1 MNKGIFYGIFL
12 FKIGLLF
19 LRMKNL
25 LLILFALEF
34 LILNI
39 FLIFSYLNSPMEV
52 SPSLRFLVVAAGEA
66 SIGLSLLV
74 ALVRRRGKD
83 SGEGRRSLNTCEGY

>member
-1 MNKGIFYGIFL
+1 
-12 FKIGLLF
+12 
-19 LRMKNL
+19 
-25 LLILFALEF
+25 
-34 LILNI
+34 
-39 FLIFSYLNSPMEV
+39 MEV